1 MFTFAPGCIG
11 IGHRLRGTL
20 DSAPLEL
27 RMLLVP
33 ATISCVLKWGK
44 RYFFFLSGRRFLLFC
59 QKVRVCCPLQLI
71 KRPHHDL
78 ASESRWA
85 KYSIQNFTMFSINR
99 SYVLQL
105 WQASSVPYSTKP
117 AERVFPAHSR
127 INMDPFLRAEL
138 SREAP
143 SELAVEKILKMYFR
157 NLRSLLNC
165 RSEMHLTTHQTQLL
179 TQKTTRDDS
188 LG

>member
-20 DSAPLEL
+20 DSAQLEL

-44 RYFFFLSGRRFLLFC
+44 RFFFLSGRRFLLFC
-59 QKVRVCCPLQLI
+59 TKVRGCCPLQLI

-78 ASESRWA
+78 ASESRCA

-143 SELAVEKILKMYFR
+143 SELAVEKILKMSFR

-179 TQKTTRDDS
+179 TQTTTRDDS